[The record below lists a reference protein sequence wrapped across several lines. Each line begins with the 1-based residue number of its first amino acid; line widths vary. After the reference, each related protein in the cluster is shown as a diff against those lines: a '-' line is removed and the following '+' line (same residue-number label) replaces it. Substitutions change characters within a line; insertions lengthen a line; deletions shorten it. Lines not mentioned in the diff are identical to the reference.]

1 VAPQQPDDFGGD
13 RAAFLPQWDFGKAGA
28 FTGHLAGMRV
38 VPDVEGL
45 NGTRDVPMFRL
56 ITDDGE
62 PFELWGSG
70 MLSRVL
76 PEHLGHRVRITDS
89 GKTELDDNRQL
100 HVYDVRCATCTAADR
115 ALVGGVDNG

>member
-1 VAPQQPDDFGGD
+1 MSNDEFGGD
-13 RAAFLPQWDFGKAGA
+13 RAAFLPQWEFEKAGT
-28 FTGHLAGMRV
+28 FTGHV
-38 VPDVEGL
+38 VGSRLVQDVEGL
-45 NGTRDVPMFRL
+45 GGVRDVPIFRL

-76 PEHLGHRVRITDS
+76 PEHVGHRVRITDE

-100 HVYDVRCATCTAADR
+100 HVYDVRCATCTATEA
-115 ALVGGVDNG
+115 ALAGDKAEG